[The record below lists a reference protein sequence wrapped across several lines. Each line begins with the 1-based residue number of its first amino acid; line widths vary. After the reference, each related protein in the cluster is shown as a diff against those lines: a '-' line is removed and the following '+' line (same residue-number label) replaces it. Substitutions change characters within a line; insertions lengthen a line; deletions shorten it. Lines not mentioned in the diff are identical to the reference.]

1 MSRSSHLAL
10 HASNEDHCV
19 MTWTLDLKL
28 TPRRHLIAIQ
38 DALGVTR
45 CGVERYPD
53 GSRRVHLGTLEI
65 FTGRRAG

>member
-1 MSRSSHLAL
+1 
-10 HASNEDHCV
+10 